1 MKVVPEKIVEREG
14 DLEAVNVIG
23 QGLGKENDVLALAH
37 HVIKKGVVLVTQKVP
52 VVGDTESHTSTG
64 M

>member
-1 MKVVPEKIVEREG
+1 MCLFLCLFSTQVVPEKIVEREG

-37 HVIKKGVVLVTQKVP
+37 HVIKKGK
-52 VVGDTESHTSTG
+52 
-64 M
+64 